1 MSEAVA
7 RLRNLPVSPTKVRL
21 VVDQIRGNRVENA
34 LRTLEF
40 SKKRVAHSVREL
52 LKSAIANAENNF
64 GMDVDT
70 LIVNQACVDKGTVMK
85 RFRPRARGRAS
96 RILKRSCHVTISVRA
111 AE

>member
-1 MSEAVA
+1 MEAVA
-7 RLRNLPVSPTKVRL
+7 KLKNLPVSPTKVRL
-21 VVDQIRGNRVENA
+21 VVDQIRGDRVENA

-40 SKKRVAHSVREL
+40 SKKRVAHSVRET

-70 LIVNQACVDKGTVMK
+70 LIVFQASVDKGTVMK

-96 RILKRSCHVTISVRA
+96 RVIKRSSHITITVRPT
-111 AE
+111 E